1 MAVMQALLQI
11 KADVKGEGQVN
22 ALGRALGGIQQK
34 AAAASAG
41 LKGLTAAAGMGG
53 LAGSFGALA
62 PLLSVGGLVAMT
74 KKTLD
79 AGNEMFNLSQK
90 TGVSVEALARFKKAA
105 STSGTDVE
113 TVAKAITK
121 LSKGMLE
128 AAQTGK
134 GPTASALQSL
144 GVSATDA
151 SGKLRS
157 ADAVMLDIATRFKA
171 MPDGAQK
178 TALAMQLFGKSGA
191 ELVPMLNL
199 GGEAIDKMKVKMTT
213 AFAQKADEYSDKLT
227 ALGGKVG
234 SLGADIAMTLLPVLD
249 KLADGVTAVVDWF
262 NKLDPGIRNTIV
274 AVSLFAISFGA
285 ITTVIGTVVGAL
297 GTIGGAIAGVTAAL
311 GGASIGATIAGWLPV
326 VVSTIGGIIAALG
339 GLVTF
344 ITGTLVPGILAVV
357 TGPVGITVLLLAA
370 IVALFVAFREPIMNF
385 LSWAWENIVAGFQKI
400 ADWYLNVYIAFWLN
414 LWNNLI
420 VQPITKFLAWFG
432 ATFIAAWNGYISM
445 ITGIWNTA
453 AGAFQEGWRRAGQ
466 FITGIWQG
474 IVNGLRGIVNGFFQ
488 GFFGQING
496 AIRLI
501 NLLIA
506 GFNRIPNVP
515 DIPYVP
521 SVGVPRF
528 AEGGVVDR
536 PTLAM
541 VGEGGE
547 REYIIPES
555 KMAGAAAAYLGGA
568 RGASVMGPSP
578 INITTGPV
586 MQQQGQNWVTMADL
600 QQAMRATE
608 AATLQ
613 RIRTPAGRAALG
625 IR

>member
-1 MAVMQALLQI
+1 MQALLQI

-249 KLADGVTAVVDWF
+249 KLADGITAVVDWF
-262 NKLDPGIRNTIV
+262 NKLDPSIRNTIV

-285 ITTVIGTVVGAL
+285 IATVIGTVVGAL

>member
-1 MAVMQALLQI
+1 MAVMQALLQV
-11 KADVKGEGQVN
+11 KADVTGEGQVN
-22 ALGRALGGIQQK
+22 ALGRAIGGIKQK
-34 AAAASAG
+34 ATEASVG

-53 LAGSFGALA
+53 LAGSFSMLA

-121 LSKGMLE
+121 LSKGMFE
-128 AAQTGK
+128 ATQTGT
-134 GPTASALQSL
+134 GPTANALKTL

-151 SGKLRS
+151 TGKLRS
-157 ADAVMLDIATRFKA
+157 ADAVMLDIATKFKG

-213 AFAQKADEYSDKLT
+213 AFAEKADQYSDKLT
-227 ALGGKVG
+227 VLGGKVG
-234 SLGADIAMTLLPVLD
+234 ALGADIAIVLLPVLD
-249 KLADGVTAVVDWF
+249 KMADGITAVVDWF

-285 ITTVIGTVVGAL
+285 IATIIGTVVGAL
-297 GTIGGAIAGVTAAL
+297 GTIGTAVAGLGAAFAGTGIA
-311 GGASIGATIAGWLPV
+311 ATIAGWLPAI
-326 VVSTIGGIIAALG
+326 IGATSGIVAALG
-339 GLVTF
+339 GILTF
-344 ITGTLVPGILAVV
+344 VTGTLIPGLLAVV
-357 TGPVGITVLLLAA
+357 TGPVGLTVLLVAA
-370 IVALFVAFREPIMNF
+370 IVALFIAFREPIMNF
-385 LSWAWENIVAGFQKI
+385 LTWVWENLVGGFQKI
-400 ADWYLNVYIAFWLN
+400 ADWYMNVYVKFWVD
-414 LWNNLI
+414 LWANYI
-420 VQPITKFLAWFG
+420 VKPIRDFLAWFG
-432 ATFIAAWNGYISM
+432 KVFMKGWETYINS
-445 ITGIWNTA
+445 IQTVWGAA
-453 AGAFQEGWRRAGQ
+453 AGFFTQAWQKAGQ
-466 FITGIWQG
+466 FIGGLWSGI
-474 IVNGLRGIVNGFFQ
+474 
-488 GFFGQING
+488 IN
-496 AIRLI
+496 
-501 NLLIA
+501 NLKQMVRNFIA
-506 GFNRIPNVP
+506 GFIGAINAAIRAVNILIANFNRLPGPDLPFIGQVP
-515 DIPYVP
+515 VP
-521 SVGVPRF
+521 QF

-568 RGASVMGPSP
+568 RGASVVGPST
-578 INITTGPV
+578 INVTTGPV
-586 MQQQGQNWVTMADL
+586 LQQQGQNWVTMADL

>member
-1 MAVMQALLQI
+1 MAVMQALLQV
-11 KADVKGEGQVN
+11 KADVTGEGQVN
-22 ALGRALGGIQQK
+22 ALGRAIGGIKQK
-34 AAAASAG
+34 ATEASVG

-53 LAGSFGALA
+53 LAGSFSMLA

-121 LSKGMLE
+121 LSKGMFE
-128 AAQTGK
+128 ATQTGT
-134 GPTASALQSL
+134 GPTANALKTL

-151 SGKLRS
+151 TGKLRS
-157 ADAVMLDIATRFKA
+157 ADAVMLDIATKFKG

-213 AFAQKADEYSDKLT
+213 AFAEKADQYSDKLT

-234 SLGADIAMTLLPVLD
+234 ALGADIAIVLLPVLD
-249 KLADGVTAVVDWF
+249 KMADGITAVVDWF
-262 NKLDPGIRNTIV
+262 NKLDPGIRNAIV

-285 ITTVIGTVVGAL
+285 IATVIGTVVGAL
-297 GTIGGAIAGVTAAL
+297 GTIGTAVAGLGAAFAGTGIA
-311 GGASIGATIAGWLPV
+311 ATIAGWLPAI
-326 VVSTIGGIIAALG
+326 IGATSGIVAALG
-339 GLVTF
+339 GILTF
-344 ITGTLVPGILAVV
+344 VTGTLIPGLLAVV
-357 TGPVGITVLLLAA
+357 TGPVGLTVLLVAA
-370 IVALFVAFREPIMNF
+370 IVALFIAFREPIMNF
-385 LSWAWENIVAGFQKI
+385 LTWVWENLVGGFQKI
-400 ADWYLNVYIAFWLN
+400 ADWYMNVYVKFWVD
-414 LWNNLI
+414 LWANYI
-420 VQPITKFLAWFG
+420 VKPITDFLSWFG
-432 ATFIAAWNGYISM
+432 NVFMKGWEAYVKSIR
-445 ITGIWNTA
+445 GIWDAA
-453 AGAFQEGWRRAGQ
+453 AGFFTQAWQNAGN
-466 FITGIWQG
+466 FITGIWGG
-474 IVNGLRGIVNGFFQ
+474 IINGLRGIVNSFF
-488 GFFGQING
+488 GAFFGQINSAVR
-496 AIRLI
+496 AI
-501 NLLIA
+501 NVLIA
-506 GFNRIPNVP
+506 GFNKLPGP
-515 DIPYVP
+515 DISFIPQVP
-521 SVGVPRF
+521 VPRF

-568 RGASVMGPSP
+568 RGASVVGPST
-578 INITTGPV
+578 INVTTGPV
-586 MQQQGQNWVTMADL
+586 LQQQGQNWVTMADL